1 MTSTAE
7 KLDKLM
13 TSKHNLKP
21 QQTAWKEH
29 TSAFKS
35 FLSLEIMFYACLLTV
50 SFYFVNP
57 WTVSHKA
64 PSVHGIFPGKNTGV
78 GCHFLLQGNLPDPG
92 IERMSVARLLHWQAG
107 SSPLHHLRV
116 PGKNLEAVSLPTSN
130 ILKNQHTLANL
141 RLFPSSI

>member
-35 FLSLEIMFYACLLTV
+35 FLSLEIMFYACPLTV

-57 WTVSHKA
+57 WTVSHQA

-78 GCHFLLQGNLPDPG
+78 GCHFLLQGNLPDPV
-92 IERMSVARLLHWQAG
+92 IKPTSPASPELAG
-107 SSPLHHLRV
+107 RFFTSES
-116 PGKNLEAVSLPTSN
+116 PGKPHNFLCYTVNPC
-130 ILKNQHTLANL
+130 
-141 RLFPSSI
+141 